1 MMADVEIPGGFVPQ
15 YAVAFGAVDAPAVAV
30 HAANPL
36 PVRTVAQ
43 AAGTAALGGSIAV
56 SGMVGPFLPAL
67 GHPIRVTLSGS
78 WSGVVEVLRSADG
91 GATMLPLTAGGE
103 RWGRFTAN
111 ANEMVAEEYEAGASY
126 YLGVTLQ
133 AGTLNYRVAQ

>member
-1 MMADVEIPGGFVPQ
+1 MVADVEIPGGFVPQ

-30 HAANPL
+30 HASNPL
-36 PVRTVAQ
+36 PVRSVAQ
-43 AAGTAALGGSIAV
+43 PAGTTALAGSIAA
-56 SGMVGPFLPAL
+56 SGTVGPFVPEL

-78 WSGVVEVLRSADG
+78 WSGVIELLRSADG
-91 GATMLPLTAGGE
+91 GATKLPLTAGGE
-103 RWGRFTAN
+103 RWGRFIAN

-133 AGTLNYRVAQ
+133 AGTLSYRVAQ